1 MFTKI
6 NRKMLKFD
14 AFKDAEKIIFNHYLI
29 RKENLS
35 RLRCEYEKGQFA
47 LSVSTVSCDFDISR
61 SKAHRMIKEFEN
73 LGIIRCVLRGDVNNK
88 CSIYEYVADDKSGE
102 IGNKTSS
109 DIVDKT
115 GKSSI
120 LNGCSYEH
128 KTNDEIGNKT
138 KYEMSKKDIIK
149 KDNIYINIIGYLNS
163 KTGKSFKHNTPK
175 TKSCIDARL
184 NEGFCEDE
192 FYRVIDTKTK
202 QWLYSDM
209 SRFLR
214 PTTLFS
220 NKFEG
225 YLNEEVVK
233 DVKSIDDENSVD
245 VMDIEFDYMS

>member
-6 NRKMLKFD
+6 NRNMLKFD

-35 RLRCEYEKGQFA
+35 RLKGEYEKGQFA

-88 CSIYEYVADDKSGE
+88 CSIYEYVVDGKSGE

-109 DIVDKT
+109 DTVDKT
-115 GKSSI
+115 SKSSVF
-120 LNGCSYEH
+120 NGGSDGY

-138 KYEMSKKDIIK
+138 KCEMSKKDIIK

-163 KTGKSFKHNTPK
+163 KTGKSFKYNTPK

-184 NEGFCEDE
+184 KEGFCEED

-214 PTTLFS
+214 PATLFS

-225 YLNEEVVK
+225 YLNEEVAK
-233 DVKSIDDENSVD
+233 DIKNIDYENVD
-245 VMDIEFDYMS
+245 DIMDIDFDYMS